1 LLLFALYS
9 FGKDKYLKKKT
20 HSFILLI

>member
-1 LLLFALYS
+1 LYLFALYS
-9 FGKDKYLKKKT
+9 FGKDNYFKKP